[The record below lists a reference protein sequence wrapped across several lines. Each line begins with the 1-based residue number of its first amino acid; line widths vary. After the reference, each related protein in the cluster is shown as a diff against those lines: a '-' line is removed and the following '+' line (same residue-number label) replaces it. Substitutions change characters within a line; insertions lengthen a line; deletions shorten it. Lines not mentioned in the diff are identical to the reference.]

1 MCGAGRR
8 NNGLSDAAAG
18 AVMTRSGP
26 IADEVKSV
34 ATPTLPA
41 GKLKEY
47 RGALLRTSLACFAL
61 LMLSLFST
69 PFCPNVACLMTT
81 AMWPLVLHARDCFWL
96 GATVE
101 IDGRGGEMRLANLAN
116 ILTDQTNKAVA
127 KRNGNAKIAREKH
140 FLERSLA
147 LLCFIDV

>member
-34 ATPTLPA
+34 ATPTPPPMLPA

-47 RGALLRTSLACFAL
+47 RGGLPLACL
-61 LMLSLFST
+61 LMLVFDAFLADAT
-69 PFCPNVACLMTT
+69 
-81 AMWPLVLHARDCFWL
+81 PLV
-96 GATVE
+96 
-101 IDGRGGEMRLANLAN
+101 
-116 ILTDQTNKAVA
+116 
-127 KRNGNAKIAREKH
+127 
-140 FLERSLA
+140 
-147 LLCFIDV
+147 